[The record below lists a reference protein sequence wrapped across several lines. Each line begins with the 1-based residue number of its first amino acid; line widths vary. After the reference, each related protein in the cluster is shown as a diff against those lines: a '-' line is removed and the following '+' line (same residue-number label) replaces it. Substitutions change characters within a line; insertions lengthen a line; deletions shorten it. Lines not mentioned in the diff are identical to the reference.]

1 MALLGCGN
9 DADTA
14 SDPDRAKWPDPV
26 TIAEARALAAGKDAT
41 VEGFVTVVPGTF
53 NSATGEQGFAIQ
65 DATGGI
71 YVSMTEKMDFALDT
85 KVMVSG
91 KLGQTAQQTVL
102 SAAKADVSVGM
113 GTQAVAAKAVKTGE
127 VGESV
132 EGQLIKISG
141 KVSQAPMDDAP
152 YGIKVYVNDGS
163 GEVQVFVHL
172 MAGKGVIDTS
182 MLMLDQTVEVTG
194 LGAQYETT
202 YEVAPRIAGDL
213 VTMP

>member
-1 MALLGCGN
+1 MAGCSSN
-9 DADTA
+9 TDTT
-14 SDPDRAKWPDPV
+14 SDPNRSQWPDPI
-26 TIAEARALAAGKDAT
+26 TIAEARAKPEGQDAT
-41 VEGFVTVVPGTF
+41 VQGFVTVVPGTF

-71 YVSMTEKMDFALDT
+71 YVSMAEKLDIAMDAQVLVT
-85 KVMVSG
+85 G

-102 SAAKADVSVGM
+102 TAEKANVNVGM
-113 GTQAVAAKAVKTGE
+113 GTQAVAAKVVKTGE

-132 EGQLIKISG
+132 EGQLVKISG
-141 KVSQAPMDDAP
+141 KVSQAPVDDAP

-172 MAGKGVIDTS
+172 VGGKGVIDTS
-182 MLMLDQTVEVTG
+182 MLALDQNVEVTG

-202 YEVAPRIAGDL
+202 YEVTPRMAGDL
-213 VTMP
+213 VKLP